1 MSDMPAK
8 DMKVKAEQGE
18 LTPELAWQH
27 DYGMG
32 LVSFTWEA
40 VRRYGMDPVV
50 PVDAAPQVPYAGLSR
65 LVSGHP
71 SFNVLIIAPEEEN
84 TTLAGLHT
92 VYSINKGANTLAV
105 RPERINTTLAYP
117 VTKHDDKDKHRK
129 FFNQVFKGQE
139 DIIESNLAR
148 SDGFKRLLAYTLAAD
163 CGKGAAKGLEHY
175 CESLAGFLP
184 LEKQVLSGVVQV
196 YRKKVEANIRPVFI
210 PEHA

>member
-1 MSDMPAK
+1 MSGIPRGA
-8 DMKVKAEQGE
+8 MKVRAEQGE

-32 LVSFTWEA
+32 LISVSWEA
-40 VRRYGMDPVV
+40 VRHYGIDPVV
-50 PVDAAPQVPYAGLSR
+50 PVDAAPQAPYAGLSR

-84 TTLAGLHT
+84 TALAGLRT
-92 VYSINKGANTLAV
+92 IYSLNKGANTLAV
-105 RPERINTTLAYP
+105 RPERINVTLAYP
-117 VTKHDDKDKHRK
+117 VARHDDKNKHRK

-163 CGKGAAKGLEHY
+163 CGKGAAHGLEHY
-175 CESLAGFLP
+175 CKTLAGFLP
-184 LEKQVLSGVVQV
+184 LEKQVLAGVSQE
-196 YRKKVEANIRPVFI
+196 YRKKIEASLKPVFI
-210 PEHA
+210 PDRA